1 MMTAVRKGIT
11 RYVRYT
17 HRGETSYGT
26 RDGDVI
32 HRLAGDLFSDPQLSG
47 ETVAVKDVK
56 LEVPV
61 DPSRVGK
68 VIGLTGQWSNPPKYA
83 PHPRL
88 FAMLPTTLLAN
99 DEDVEVPAE
108 CHHIHHEGELVVII
122 GRRTPRFLSV
132 DEAARYVFGVT
143 VGNDI
148 ADQTW
153 YREQGGVD
161 APSRLLS
168 KAPDTWAPL
177 GSEIVSG
184 IDYNDLALEVRL
196 NGQRAIQARTSE
208 MNNSVAETISYLTEY
223 ITLEPGDVIF
233 MGTPTPNP
241 ALREMK
247 AGDVVEVE
255 LEGVGLLRNRLVDAP
270 MPALTFPMPVS
281 KVCEVVSSP
290 IVCYVRYTDTGGTSY
305 GILEGESIRQLDG
318 DLFSHP
324 QPTGKTVRVAD
335 VRLEAPIDSGKVQ
348 KVIGVNDAYNNPDAA
363 PRTASHPR
371 WFPKLPVA
379 INQHE
384 GVVDLPEHAKDLN
397 AEGGLVII
405 IGWEGRHI
413 AVDDALDYVFGVTI
427 GNDWSENIWS
437 QERKGV
443 QEPSR
448 LIAKSMDSW
457 ACLYTTIVT
466 GLDFSALGIEVR
478 LNGELAAKGRTS
490 SMVNSVPKRIACISH
505 FVTLKPGDVIYTG
518 AVASPNLPGTRRP
531 MQDGDVV
538 EVSIE
543 KIGTLRNR
551 VAAMAAR
558 GKSYFLP
565 QEKANLNLRPT
576 GSR

>member
-1 MMTAVRKGIT
+1 
-11 RYVRYT
+11 
-17 HRGETSYGT
+17 
-26 RDGDVI
+26 
-32 HRLAGDLFSDPQLSG
+32 
-47 ETVAVKDVK
+47 
-56 LEVPV
+56 
-61 DPSRVGK
+61 
-68 VIGLTGQWSNPPKYA
+68 
-83 PHPRL
+83 
-88 FAMLPTTLLAN
+88 
-99 DEDVEVPAE
+99 
-108 CHHIHHEGELVVII
+108 
-122 GRRTPRFLSV
+122 
-132 DEAARYVFGVT
+132 
-143 VGNDI
+143 
-148 ADQTW
+148 
-153 YREQGGVD
+153 
-161 APSRLLS
+161 
-168 KAPDTWAPL
+168 
-177 GSEIVSG
+177 
-184 IDYNDLALEVRL
+184 
-196 NGQRAIQARTSE
+196 
-208 MNNSVAETISYLTEY
+208 
-223 ITLEPGDVIF
+223 
-233 MGTPTPNP
+233 
-241 ALREMK
+241 MK

-255 LEGVGLLRNRLVDAP
+255 LEGGGLLRNRLVDAP

-281 KVCEVVSSP
+281 KVGEVVPSP

-305 GILEGESIRQLDG
+305 GILEGESLRQLDG
-318 DLFSHP
+318 DLFPHP

-348 KVIGVNDAYNNPDAA
+348 KVIGVNDAYSNPDAA

-371 WFPKLPVA
+371 WFPKLPAA

-384 GVVDLPEHAKDLN
+384 GVVDLPEHATDLN

-427 GNDWSENIWS
+427 GNDWSENTWS

-457 ACLYTTIVT
+457 ACLYATIVT
-466 GLDFSALGIEVR
+466 GLDFSTLGIEVR
-478 LNGELAAKGRTS
+478 LNGELAAKGRAS
-490 SMVNSVPKRIACISH
+490 SMVNSVPKLIAYISH
-505 FVTLKPGDVIYTG
+505 FVTLKPGDAIYTG

-551 VAAMAAR
+551 VATMAAR